1 MKKSY
6 LFSAFAAGM
15 VMLSACSSDNDLT
28 GGNNSDDAVQQ
39 IVLQVANAGDGLQT
53 RAGRPLYSSEALQTI
68 ENVRVLVYRD
78 DAATEGVA
86 APAKTIVLDKKLNW
100 TDSKTYENANNS
112 DHGRQLTI
120 FLKGGEKL
128 TEGKYKI
135 MAVGYSNKSDYKYS
149 LEGFEANAESLTG
162 KNQVYTDIKAT
173 LKAGTKAEEVFAG
186 DAEIKINDKQEVL
199 NNTTGENGVVVTMH
213 RQVAGGLGYFTNIP
227 AKVDGAKAKYLRLVM
242 RKSND
247 VLTFNNFNSSFISD
261 KEDNSVK
268 KYVVNGTAS
277 KNPFAADAC
286 FKGATEKNGYV
297 LYSIDLEKW
306 FPKGDANNDGVLGY
320 DDYKKGKDA
329 GLTDENNIY
338 WKHPKDVN
346 TTVVKGSVFAGNFI
360 IPFEMESGK
369 NTMELQLLDEKNNI
383 LMIWNVTIPKAD
395 LNKDNAK
402 GVVDESESVFN
413 VVRNHM
419 YNLGIKKVQG
429 GNPDPEHPDPDPKP
443 DPDPDPNPG
452 PDPDHKP
459 EDLSKG
465 QNLILKVN
473 DNWEAIHQLIID

>member
-15 VMLSACSSDNDLT
+15 VMLSACSSDGDLT

-68 ENVRVLVYRD
+68 ENVRVLVYKN
-78 DAATEGVA
+78 DAAPAEGGA
-86 APAKTIVLDKKLNW
+86 APAKTIVLDKTLNW
-100 TDSKTYENANNS
+100 KESTKYETIENG

-120 FLKGGEKL
+120 FLKGGDKL
-128 TEGKYKI
+128 TQGSYKI
-135 MAVGYSNKSDYKYS
+135 MAVGYSDNSDYTFS
-149 LEGFEANAESLTG
+149 IGADNLTEETLAG
-162 KNQVYTDIKAT
+162 KNKVYTDVKAKLT
-173 LKAGTKAEEVFAG
+173 AGKKAEEVFAG
-186 DAEIKINDKQEVL
+186 DAQININADQEVT
-199 NNTTGENGVVVTMH
+199 NNTNGENGVVVTMH

-286 FKGATEKNGYV
+286 FKGATENNGYV
-297 LYSIDLEKW
+297 LYSIDLDKW
-306 FPKGDANNDGVLGY
+306 FPNGDANHDGVLGY
-320 DDYKKGKDA
+320 KDCEGEGNKGNW
-329 GLTDENNIY
+329 T
-338 WKHPKDVN
+338 HPKDVN

-360 IPFEMESGK
+360 IPFEKESGK
-369 NTMELQLLDEKNNI
+369 NTMELQLLDADNHI
-383 LMIWNVTIPKAD
+383 LMIWNVTIPTAD
-395 LNKDNAK
+395 LNKDNTN
-402 GVVDESESVFN
+402 GEIDESNSVFN

-419 YNLGIKKVQG
+419 YNLGIKKTQG
-429 GNPDPEHPDPDPKP
+429 GNPDPGTPDPDPKP

>member
-15 VMLSACSSDNDLT
+15 VMLSACSSDGDLT
-28 GGNNSDDAVQQ
+28 GGNESNDAVQQ

-86 APAKTIVLDKKLNW
+86 APAKTIVLDKTLNW
-100 TDSKTYENANNS
+100 KESKDYATTDNG

-120 FLKGGEKL
+120 FLKGGDKL
-128 TEGKYKI
+128 PQGSYKI
-135 MAVGYSNKSDYKYS
+135 MAVGYSNKSDYTFS
-149 LEGFEANAESLTG
+149 VGADNLTEKTLAG
-162 KNQVYTDIKAT
+162 KNKVYTDVKAT
-173 LKAGTKAEEVFAG
+173 LTPGKKAEEVFAG
-186 DAEIKINDKQEVL
+186 DAQININADQEVT
-199 NNTTGENGVVVTMH
+199 NNTKGENGVVVTMH

-227 AKVDGAKAKYLRLVM
+227 AKVDGANAKYLRLVM

-261 KEDNSVK
+261 KDETSK
-268 KYVVNGTAS
+268 KYVVNGGVS
-277 KNPFAADAC
+277 DKPFAADAC
-286 FKGATEKNGYV
+286 FKGATANNGYV
-297 LYSIDLEKW
+297 LYSIDLDNW

-360 IPFEMESGK
+360 IPFTKEDGNK
-369 NTMELQLLDEKNNI
+369 TMELQLLDANNNI

-395 LNKDNAK
+395 MNNDKTK
-402 GVVDESESVFN
+402 GVVDESESIFN

-419 YNLGIKKVQG
+419 YNLGMKKTQG
-429 GNPDPEHPDPDPKP
+429 GNPDPEHPDPKP
-443 DPDPDPNPG
+443 DPDKPN
-452 PDPDHKP
+452 PDHKP

-473 DNWEAIHQLIID
+473 DNWEAIHQLVID

>member
-15 VMLSACSSDNDLT
+15 VMLSACSSDGDLT
-28 GGNNSDDAVQQ
+28 GGNESNDAVQQ

-86 APAKTIVLDKKLNW
+86 APAKTIVLDKTLNW
-100 TDSKTYENANNS
+100 KESKDYATTDNG

-120 FLKGGEKL
+120 FLKGGDKL
-128 TEGKYKI
+128 TQGSYKI
-135 MAVGYSNKSDYKYS
+135 MAVGYSDNSDYTFS
-149 LEGFEANAESLTG
+149 IGADNLTEETLAG
-162 KNQVYTDIKAT
+162 KNKVYTDVKAKLT
-173 LKAGTKAEEVFAG
+173 AGKKAEEVFAG
-186 DAEIKINDKQEVL
+186 DAQININADQEVT
-199 NNTTGENGVVVTMH
+199 NNTNGENGVVVTMH

-261 KEDNSVK
+261 KDETSK
-268 KYVVNGTAS
+268 KYVVNGGVS
-277 KNPFAADAC
+277 DKPFAADAC
-286 FKGATEKNGYV
+286 FKGATANNGYV
-297 LYSIDLEKW
+297 LYSIDLDNW

-360 IPFEMESGK
+360 IPFTKEDGNK
-369 NTMELQLLDEKNNI
+369 TMELQLLDANNNI

-395 LNKDNAK
+395 MNNDKTK
-402 GVVDESESVFN
+402 GVVDESESIFN

-419 YNLGIKKVQG
+419 YNLGMKKTQG
-429 GNPDPEHPDPDPKP
+429 GNPDPEHPDPKP
-443 DPDPDPNPG
+443 DPDPDKPN
-452 PDPDHKP
+452 PDHKP

-473 DNWEAIHQLIID
+473 DNWEAIHQLVID

>member
-15 VMLSACSSDNDLT
+15 VMLSACSNDGDLT
-28 GGNNSDDAVQQ
+28 GGDESNDAVQQ

-68 ENVRVLVYRD
+68 QNVRVLVYKND
-78 DAATEGVA
+78 DATEGVA

-100 TDSKTYENANNS
+100 KESKTYTNVANG

-120 FLKGGEKL
+120 FLKGDDKL

-135 MAVGYSNKSDYKYS
+135 MAVGYSNNSDYTFS
-149 LEGFEANAESLTG
+149 VGVDEMADETLAG
-162 KNQVYTDIKAT
+162 KNKVYTDIKAT
-173 LKAGTKAEEVFAG
+173 LTPGKKAEEVFAG
-186 DAEIKINDKQEVL
+186 DAQININADKEVT
-199 NNTTGENGVVVTMH
+199 NNTNGENGVVVTMH

-227 AKVDGAKAKYLRLVM
+227 AKVDGVDAKYLRLVM

-261 KEDNSVK
+261 KETNSEK
-268 KYVVNGTAS
+268 MYVVNGSAS
-277 KNPFAADAC
+277 ENPFTADAC
-286 FKGATEKNGYV
+286 FKGSTANDGYV
-297 LYSIDLEKW
+297 LYSIDLDKW
-306 FPKGDANNDGVLGY
+306 FPKRDANNDGVLGY
-320 DDYKKGKDA
+320 EDCEGDGNEGNWIHPDDVK
-329 GLTDENNIY
+329 
-338 WKHPKDVN
+338 

-360 IPFEMESGK
+360 IPFEKVNSK
-369 NTMELQLLDEKNNI
+369 NTMELQLLDKNNNI
-383 LMIWNVTIPKAD
+383 LMIWNVTIPNTDVNTDPK
-395 LNKDNAK
+395 K
-402 GVVDESESVFN
+402 GKVDESVSVFN

-419 YNLGIKKVQG
+419 YNLGVKNSQG
-429 GNPDPEHPDPDPKP
+429 GTPDPGNPDPKP
-443 DPDPDPNPG
+443 DPDPDKPN
-452 PDPDHKP
+452 PDHKP

-473 DNWEAIHQLIID
+473 DNWEAIHQLVID

>member
-15 VMLSACSSDNDLT
+15 VMLSACSNDGDLT
-28 GGNNSDDAVQQ
+28 GGDESNDAVQE

-68 ENVRVLVYRD
+68 QNVRVLVYKN
-78 DAATEGVA
+78 DAPAEGGA
-86 APAKTIVLDKKLNW
+86 EPAKTIVLDKKLNW
-100 TDSKTYENANNS
+100 TDSKTYENANNG

-120 FLKGGEKL
+120 FLKGKDKL

-135 MAVGYSNKSDYKYS
+135 MAVGYSNNSDYTYS
-149 LEGFEANAESLTG
+149 LDVKNAEEGTLAGDG
-162 KNQVYTDIKAT
+162 KVYSDITAT
-173 LKAGTKAEEVFAG
+173 LNANTPAEEVFAG
-186 DAEIKINDKQEVL
+186 EAEIKINDKQEVL
-199 NNTTGENGVVVTMH
+199 NNTKGENGVAVTLH

-227 AKVDGAKAKYLRLVM
+227 AKVDGAKARYLRLVM
-242 RKSND
+242 RDAND
-247 VLTFNNFNSSFISD
+247 VVTFNNFNSSFISNNG
-261 KEDNSVK
+261 ENSLL
-268 KYVVNGTAS
+268 KYVVNGSKSSETSITKDAS
-277 KNPFAADAC
+277 
-286 FKGATEKNGYV
+286 FKGENANTAYT
-297 LYSIDLEKW
+297 LYTIDLNEW
-306 FPKGDANNDGVLGY
+306 FPNGDANKDGLLSY
-320 DDYKKGKDA
+320 EDCKGE
-329 GLTDENNIY
+329 GNEVN
-338 WKHPKDVN
+338 WKHPKDVR
-346 TTVVKGSVFAGNFI
+346 TTVVKGSVFAGRFI
-360 IPFEMESGK
+360 VPFKLKSKM

-383 LMIWNVTIPKAD
+383 IMIWNVTIPSTDVNNDKT
-395 LNKDNAK
+395 K
-402 GVVDESESVFN
+402 GEVDESNSVFN

-429 GNPDPEHPDPDPKP
+429 GNPDPGNPDPKP
-443 DPDPDPNPG
+443 DPDPDPDPKPN

>member
-15 VMLSACSSDNDLT
+15 VMLSACSSDGDLT

-68 ENVRVLVYRD
+68 ENVRVLVYKN
-78 DAATEGVA
+78 DAAPAEGGA

-100 TDSKTYENANNS
+100 KESKSYPTTDNG

-120 FLKGGEKL
+120 FLKGEEKL
-128 TEGKYKI
+128 TEGSYKI
-135 MAVGYSNKSDYKYS
+135 MAVGYSDNSDYKFS
-149 LEGFEANAESLTG
+149 VGVDDMAEGTLAG
-162 KNQVYTDIKAT
+162 KNKVYTDVKAT
-173 LKAGTKAEEVFAG
+173 LTPGKKAEEVFAG
-186 DAEIKINDKQEVL
+186 DAQININADQEVT
-199 NNTTGENGVVVTMH
+199 NNTKGENGVVVTMH

-247 VLTFNNFNSSFISD
+247 VLTFNKFNSSFISD
-261 KEDNSVK
+261 KETNSEK

-286 FKGATEKNGYV
+286 FKGATANNGYV
-297 LYSIDLEKW
+297 LYSIDLDKW
-306 FPKGDANNDGVLGY
+306 FPNGDANNDGVLGY
-320 DDYKKGKDA
+320 GDYEKGVNE
-329 GLTDENNIY
+329 GLADNKQNWI
-338 WKHPKDVN
+338 HPEGVN

-360 IPFEMESGK
+360 IPFTKENSK
-369 NTMELQLLDEKNNI
+369 NTMELQLLDKNNNI
-383 LMIWNVTIPKAD
+383 LMIWNVTIPRTDVNTDSK
-395 LNKDNAK
+395 K
-402 GVVDESESVFN
+402 GEVDESVSVFN

-419 YNLGIKKVQG
+419 YNLGVKNTQG
-429 GNPDPEHPDPDPKP
+429 GTPDPGNPDPKP
-443 DPDPDPNPG
+443 DPDPDKPN
-452 PDPDHKP
+452 PDHKP

-473 DNWEAIHQLIID
+473 DNWEAIHQLVID

>member
-15 VMLSACSSDNDLT
+15 VMLSACSSDGDLT
-28 GGNNSDDAVQQ
+28 GGNESNDAVQQ

-68 ENVRVLVYRD
+68 QNVRVLVYRD
-78 DAATEGVA
+78 DAALEGGT
-86 APAKTIVLDKKLNW
+86 APAKTIVLDKTLNW
-100 TDSKTYENANNS
+100 KESKTYETEKNG

-120 FLKGGEKL
+120 FLKGGDKL
-128 TEGKYKI
+128 TQGSYKI
-135 MAVGYSNKSDYKYS
+135 MAVGYSNNSDYEFS
-149 LEGFEANAESLTG
+149 IGVDNLTEETLAG
-162 KNQVYTDIKAT
+162 KNKVYTDVKAKLT
-173 LKAGTKAEEVFAG
+173 AGKKAEEVFAG
-186 DAEIKINDKQEVL
+186 DAQININADQEVT
-199 NNTTGENGVVVTMH
+199 NNTNGENGVVVTMH

-261 KEDNSVK
+261 KEANSMK
-268 KYVVNGTAS
+268 KYEVNGSAS
-277 KNPFAADAC
+277 QNPFAADAC
-286 FKGATEKNGYV
+286 FKGATANDGYV
-297 LYSIDLEKW
+297 LYSIDLDKW

-320 DDYKKGKDA
+320 KDCE
-329 GLTDENNIY
+329 GEGNKDNWT
-338 WKHPKDVN
+338 HPKDVN

-360 IPFEMESGK
+360 IPFEKESGK
-369 NTMELQLLDEKNNI
+369 NTMELQLLDADNHI

-395 LNKDNAK
+395 LNKDPKK
-402 GVVDESESVFN
+402 GVEDESNSVFN

-429 GNPDPEHPDPDPKP
+429 GNPDPEHPDPKP
-443 DPDPDPNPG
+443 DPDPDPNPNPD

-473 DNWEAIHQLIID
+473 DNWETIHQLELD

>member
-15 VMLSACSSDNDLT
+15 VMQSACSNDGDLT
-28 GGNNSDDAVQQ
+28 GGDESNDAVQQ

-68 ENVRVLVYRD
+68 ENVRVLVYKN
-78 DAATEGVA
+78 DAAPAEGGA
-86 APAKTIVLDKKLNW
+86 APAKTIVLDKTLNW
-100 TDSKTYENANNS
+100 KESKDYATTDNG

-120 FLKGGEKL
+120 FLKGGDKL
-128 TEGKYKI
+128 PQGSYKI
-135 MAVGYSNKSDYKYS
+135 MAVGYSNKSDYTFSVGADY
-149 LEGFEANAESLTG
+149 LTEETLAG
-162 KNQVYTDIKAT
+162 KNKVYTDVKAT
-173 LKAGTKAEEVFAG
+173 LTPGKKAEEVFAG
-186 DAEIKINDKQEVL
+186 DAQININADQEVT
-199 NNTTGENGVVVTMH
+199 NNTNGENGVVVTMH

-227 AKVDGAKAKYLRLVM
+227 AKVDGVKAKYLRLVM

-261 KEDNSVK
+261 KDETSK
-268 KYVVNGTAS
+268 KYVVNGGVS
-277 KNPFAADAC
+277 DKPFAADAC
-286 FKGATEKNGYV
+286 FKGATANNGYV
-297 LYSIDLEKW
+297 LYSIDLDKW
-306 FPKGDANNDGVLGY
+306 FPKGDANMDGVLGY

-360 IPFEMESGK
+360 IPFTKEDGNK
-369 NTMELQLLDEKNNI
+369 TMELQLLDANNNI

-395 LNKDNAK
+395 MNNDKTK
-402 GVVDESESVFN
+402 GVVDESESIFN

-419 YNLGIKKVQG
+419 YNLGMKKTQG
-429 GNPDPEHPDPDPKP
+429 GNPDPENPDPKP
-443 DPDPDPNPG
+443 DPDPEK

-473 DNWEAIHQLIID
+473 DNWEAIHQLVID

>member
-15 VMLSACSSDNDLT
+15 VMLSACSSDGDLT
-28 GGNNSDDAVQQ
+28 GGNESNDAVQQ

-68 ENVRVLVYRD
+68 ENVRVLVYKN
-78 DAATEGVA
+78 DAAPAEGGA
-86 APAKTIVLDKKLNW
+86 APAKTIVLDKTLNW
-100 TDSKTYENANNS
+100 KESKDYATKDNG

-120 FLKGGEKL
+120 FLKGGDKL
-128 TEGKYKI
+128 TQGSYKI
-135 MAVGYSNKSDYKYS
+135 MAVGYSDNSDYNYS
-149 LEGFEANAESLTG
+149 LEGFKANEESLTG
-162 KNQVYTDIKAT
+162 KNKVYTDIKAT
-173 LKAGTKAEEVFAG
+173 LTPGKKAEEVFAG
-186 DAEIKINDKQEVL
+186 DAQININADQEVT
-199 NNTTGENGVVVTMH
+199 NNTKGENGVVVTMH

-227 AKVDGAKAKYLRLVM
+227 AKVDGANAKYLRLVM

-261 KEDNSVK
+261 KDETSK
-268 KYVVNGTAS
+268 KYVVNGGVS
-277 KNPFAADAC
+277 DKPFAADAC
-286 FKGATEKNGYV
+286 FKGATANNGYV
-297 LYSIDLEKW
+297 LYSIDLDKW
-306 FPKGDANNDGVLGY
+306 FPNRDANHDGVLGY
-320 DDYKKGKDA
+320 KDCEGEGNKGNWTHPDDVK
-329 GLTDENNIY
+329 
-338 WKHPKDVN
+338 

-360 IPFEMESGK
+360 IPFTMDPGK
-369 NTMELQLLDEKNNI
+369 CTMELQLLDADNHI

-395 LNKDNAK
+395 LNKDPKK
-402 GVVDESESVFN
+402 GVEDESESVFN

-429 GNPDPEHPDPDPKP
+429 GNPDPEHPDPKP
-443 DPDPDPNPG
+443 DPDPDPEPNPG

-473 DNWEAIHQLIID
+473 DNWEAIHQLVID

>member
-15 VMLSACSSDNDLT
+15 VMLSACSSDGDLT
-28 GGNNSDDAVQQ
+28 GGNESNDAVQQ

-68 ENVRVLVYRD
+68 ENVRVLVYKD
-78 DAATEGVA
+78 DDPAEGGTT
-86 APAKTIVLDKKLNW
+86 PAKTIVLDRTLNW
-100 TDSKTYENANNS
+100 KESKPYTKDLNS
-112 DHGRQLTI
+112 DHGRMLTI
-120 FLKGGEKL
+120 FLKGNDKL

-135 MAVGYSNKSDYKYS
+135 MAVGYSDNSDYKFS
-149 LEGFEANAESLTG
+149 VGVDDMAEGTLAG
-162 KNQVYTDIKAT
+162 KNKVYTDVKAT
-173 LKAGTKAEEVFAG
+173 LKADKKAEEVFAG
-186 DAEIKINDKQEVL
+186 DAQIIINADKEVT
-199 NNTTGENGVVVTMH
+199 NNTNGENGVVVTMH

-247 VLTFNNFNSSFISD
+247 VLTLNNFNSSFISD
-261 KEDNSVK
+261 KDETSK
-268 KYVVNGTAS
+268 KYVVNGGVS
-277 KNPFAADAC
+277 DKPFAADAC
-286 FKGATEKNGYV
+286 FKGATANNGYV

-306 FPKGDANNDGVLGY
+306 FPKGDANMDGVLGY

-360 IPFEMESGK
+360 IPFTKEDGNK
-369 NTMELQLLDEKNNI
+369 TMELQLLDANNNI

-395 LNKDNAK
+395 MNNDKTK
-402 GVVDESESVFN
+402 GVVDESESIFN

-419 YNLGIKKVQG
+419 YNLGMKKTQG
-429 GNPDPEHPDPDPKP
+429 GNPDPEHPDPKP
-443 DPDPDPNPG
+443 DPDPEK

-473 DNWEAIHQLIID
+473 DNWEAIHQLVID

>member
-15 VMLSACSSDNDLT
+15 VMLSACSSDGDLT
-28 GGNNSDDAVQQ
+28 GGDESNDAVQQ

-68 ENVRVLVYRD
+68 ETVRVVVYKN
-78 DAATEGVA
+78 DAAAEGGA
-86 APAKTIVLDKKLNW
+86 EPAKTIVLDKKLNW
-100 TDSKTYENANNS
+100 TDSKTYENADNS

-120 FLKGGEKL
+120 FLKGGDKL
-128 TEGKYKI
+128 TQGSYKI
-135 MAVGYSNKSDYKYS
+135 MAVGYSNNSDYKYS

-186 DAEIKINDKQEVL
+186 DAEINIDANQEVT
-199 NNTTGENGVVVTMH
+199 NNTKGENGVVVTMH

-247 VLTFNNFNSSFISD
+247 VLTFKNFNSSFISD
-261 KEDNSVK
+261 KETNSVK
-268 KYVVNGTAS
+268 KYVVNGSVS
-277 KNPFAADAC
+277 KTPFAADAC
-286 FKGATEKNGYV
+286 FKGATENNGYV
-297 LYSIDLEKW
+297 LYSIDLDKW

-320 DDYKKGKDA
+320 KDCE
-329 GLTDENNIY
+329 GEGNKNN
-338 WKHPKDVN
+338 WTHPSDVN

-360 IPFEMESGK
+360 IPFTMDPGK
-369 NTMELQLLDEKNNI
+369 CTMELQLLDADNHI

-395 LNKDNAK
+395 LNKDDAK

-429 GNPDPEHPDPDPKP
+429 GNPDPEHPDPKP
-443 DPDPDPNPG
+443 DPDPDPEPNPG

>member
-15 VMLSACSSDNDLT
+15 VMLSACSSDGDLT
-28 GGNNSDDAVQQ
+28 GGNESNDAVQQ

-68 ENVRVLVYRD
+68 ENVRVLVYKN
-78 DAATEGVA
+78 DAPPAEGGT
-86 APAKTIVLDKKLNW
+86 APAKTIVLDKTLNW
-100 TDSKTYENANNS
+100 KESKPYKTEKNG

-120 FLKGGEKL
+120 FLKGGDKL
-128 TEGKYKI
+128 TQGSYKI
-135 MAVGYSNKSDYKYS
+135 MAVGYSNNSDYEFS
-149 LEGFEANAESLTG
+149 IGVDNLTEETLAG
-162 KNQVYTDIKAT
+162 KNKVYTDVKAKLT
-173 LKAGTKAEEVFAG
+173 AGKKAEEVFAG
-186 DAEIKINDKQEVL
+186 DAQININADQEVT
-199 NNTTGENGVVVTMH
+199 NNTNGENGVVVTMH

-261 KEDNSVK
+261 KEANSVK
-268 KYVVNGTAS
+268 KYEVNGSVS
-277 KNPFAADAC
+277 KTPFAANAC

-360 IPFEMESGK
+360 IPFTKEDGNK
-369 NTMELQLLDEKNNI
+369 TMELQLLDANNNI

-395 LNKDNAK
+395 MNNDKTK
-402 GVVDESESVFN
+402 GVVDESESIFN

-419 YNLGIKKVQG
+419 YNLGMKKTQG
-429 GNPDPEHPDPDPKP
+429 GNPEPGKPDP

-452 PDPDHKP
+452 TDPDHKP

-473 DNWEAIHQLIID
+473 DNWEAIHQLVID